1 MCVRANVFVRATGLR
16 SNGDKVVGAKRAR
29 LSGVSGPEE
38 GRAGGGHGEGEA
50 L

>member
-1 MCVRANVFVRATGLR
+1 MCATGLR

-29 LSGVSGPEE
+29 LSGASEE
-38 GRAGGGHGEGEA
+38 GRVGGGHGEGEA

>member
-1 MCVRANVFVRATGLR
+1 MCVRVLRATGLR

-29 LSGVSGPEE
+29 LSEASGPRR
-38 GRAGGGHGEGEA
+38 GSRRGDGHGEGEA